1 MWIYGISVATKV
13 AENLHEVP
21 VSLKSL
27 MLGMTPSRQP
37 SVGDNPLIQLP
48 GSLEGLISQRLKE
61 MEERIISHVDLQM
74 RGLQVKIEEGNSK
87 LAELISQINQKE

>member
-27 MLGMTPSRQP
+27 MLGMTPSRQL

-74 RGLQVKIEEGNSK
+74 RELQVKIEEGNSK